1 MLKMMGYLLCTSL
14 TVTHICVFS
23 IAPDGPPENVT
34 VLATSPHSINI
45 SWSEPV
51 VITGPTCYLIDI
63 TSVRQL
69 CFIFDSNKDVW

>member
-1 MLKMMGYLLCTSL
+1 MN
-14 TVTHICVFS
+14 FS
-23 IAPDGPPENVT
+23 GCDSHKYFFSVAPDGPPENVT

-63 TSVRQL
+63 ASVRQL
-69 CFIFDSNKDVW
+69 CSTFYNNADA

>member
-1 MLKMMGYLLCTSL
+1 MN
-14 TVTHICVFS
+14 FS
-23 IAPDGPPENVT
+23 GCDSHKYFFSVAPDGPPENVT

-63 TSVRQL
+63 ASVRQL
-69 CFIFDSNKDVW
+69 CSTFYNNTDA